1 MESAMPILYLRLN
14 GNGLGKECW
23 ISMDKE
29 NKKIYTTRISQANRS
44 ELVVIIYELM
54 LESLAEAGQA
64 FEKEDFDT
72 ADVELKR
79 VQGFLCELR
88 GSLDFQFPVS
98 YRLASLYRYVNEQLV
113 KSITRK
119 KDVGL
124 ASCERVLQGVKESF
138 EEIAKQDTSGP
149 VMENSQQVYAG
160 LTYGKG
166 SLNEVAIDPGT
177 LGRGFQV

>member
-1 MESAMPILYLRLN
+1 
-14 GNGLGKECW
+14 
-23 ISMDKE
+23 MDNE
-29 NKKIYTTRISQANRS
+29 RKKIYTTRISQANRS

-54 LESLAEAGQA
+54 LGSISDAGSALQKGD
-64 FEKEDFDT
+64 FET

-79 VQGFLCELR
+79 AQGLLCELR

-98 YRLASLYRYVNEQLV
+98 HRLVSLYRYVNEQLV
-113 KSITRK
+113 KSITRRRNINL
-119 KDVGL
+119 D
-124 ASCERVLQGVKESF
+124 SCERVLKGLMESF

-149 VMENSQQVYAG
+149 VMENSQQVYVG

-166 SLNEVAIDPGT
+166 SLNEVTVDPGK

>member
-1 MESAMPILYLRLN
+1 M
-14 GNGLGKECW
+14 
-23 ISMDKE
+23 
-29 NKKIYTTRISQANRS
+29 
-44 ELVVIIYELM
+44 
-54 LESLAEAGQA
+54 
-64 FEKEDFDT
+64 
-72 ADVELKR
+72 ELKR

-124 ASCERVLQGVKESF
+124 ASCERVLQGLKESF